1 MSQAEGSR
9 PARCVQV
16 YIMGNLHQ
24 SGAELACMVDT
35 GANTPCVIEKRVYE
49 MMRASFPAD
58 FDEPE
63 KLKEAVTARTA
74 GKGNT
79 VRIRET
85 GRFRL
90 VLRGP

>member
-1 MSQAEGSR
+1 
-9 PARCVQV
+9 
-16 YIMGNLHQ
+16 
-24 SGAELACMVDT
+24 
-35 GANTPCVIEKRVYE
+35 

-90 VLRGP
+90 VLRGVVVKLQCVLV